1 VNLKRSAVRA
11 LVAACFAAVAAG
23 SAHAQG
29 VSGEFHPEVGQ
40 AGKDVVWVPTPAVLV
55 EKMLDMARVTPQD
68 YVVDLGSGDGR
79 NIIAAARR
87 GARAVGF
94 EFNPQMVELS
104 KRTAAKEGV
113 SDKASFVQGDMFEA
127 DFSQADVLALFLLPD
142 NMMKLKSKFLDLKP
156 GARIVGNTFGFQ
168 DWSPDEQE
176 TITTDCSSWCTA
188 LLWIVP
194 AKVEGTW
201 RSPQGEL
208 TLKQQYQMLT
218 GTLNAGGRSGPIAG
232 GRLRGDQISFT
243 VAGAEYTGRV
253 NGDAIE
259 GTVKSA
265 NGSGTW
271 KATRAPR

>member
-1 VNLKRSAVRA
+1 VDLKRSAVRA
-11 LVAACFAAVAAG
+11 VVAVCFAAVAAG
-23 SAHAQG
+23 SAHAQVATG
-29 VSGEFHPEVGQ
+29 DFQPEVGQ

-94 EFNPQMVELS
+94 EYNPQMVELS

-127 DFSQADVLALFLLPD
+127 DFSQATVLALFLLPD
-142 NMMKLKSKFLDLKP
+142 NMMKLQSKFLDLKP

-201 RSPQGEL
+201 QSPQGVL

-218 GTLNAGGRSGPIAG
+218 GTLTAGGRSGAIAG

-259 GTVKSA
+259 GTVKSEIR
-265 NGSGTW
+265 SDTW